1 MMAPWFSQK
10 EYEVKKVALVIVV
23 LIAFVACVAFFRVP
37 LSMMVAKKV
46 APERLALDAMKE
58 LPDGLHVG
66 LCGAGSPFPDDKRAG
81 PCTLVVAGKRLFV
94 VDAGS
99 GSVRNIGK
107 LGFQH
112 GRIDAIFLTHFHSDH
127 IDGLGE
133 LMLQR
138 WASAASAAPVPLY
151 GPPGVEA
158 VLAGFM
164 QAYGQD
170 KHYRVAHHGEATV
183 PAAGF
188 GGKALPFTMGADGRV
203 VVMKDADLE
212 ITAFTVDHGPVHPA
226 VGYRFAYKGRS
237 VVISGDTKKSA
248 AVQREATGA
257 DVLVHE
263 AMSTPLVGVLK
274 DGAVQAGRM
283 NLAKIF
289 GDILNYHTSPEEA
302 AETARDAKVG
312 YLLLNHIAPPLPLPG
327 LEKAFLGDAP
337 NIYSGPIR
345 VGVDGDFLS
354 LPAGSK
360 EIKASRRF

>member
-1 MMAPWFSQK
+1 ML
-10 EYEVKKVALVIVV
+10 ALVAIVSAA
-23 LIAFVACVAFFRVP
+23 AFAFRVP
-37 LSMMVAKKV
+37 ISMAIVGKV
-46 APERLALDAMKE
+46 AAYRLATDAMNE

-94 VDAGS
+94 VDTGS

-107 LGFQH
+107 MGFQH
-112 GRIDAIFLTHFHSDH
+112 GRINAILLTHFHSDH

-138 WASAASAAPVPLY
+138 WGSAANTTPVPVY
-151 GPPGVEA
+151 GPVGVET
-158 VLAGFM
+158 VLAGFI
-164 QAYGQD
+164 QAYSQD
-170 KHYRVAHHGEATV
+170 QGYRVAHHGEATV
-183 PAAGF
+183 PAGGF
-188 GGKALPFTMGADGRV
+188 GGKAVPFTPGADGRV
-203 VVMKDADLE
+203 VVLKDADLE
-212 ITAFTVDHGPVHPA
+212 IIAFTVDHGPVHPA

-237 VVISGDTKKSA
+237 MVISGDTKKSA
-248 AVQREATGA
+248 AVQREAAGV
-257 DVLVHE
+257 DLLVHE
-263 AMSTPLVGVLK
+263 ALSGPLTALLK
-274 DGAVQAGRM
+274 DGAVKAGRM

-289 GDILNYHTSPEEA
+289 DDIPNYHTSPEEA

-327 LEKAFLGDAP
+327 LETAFLGDAP

-345 VGVDGDFLS
+345 IGADGDFVS

-360 EIKASRRF
+360 EIKISRRF